1 LCGLG
6 GERPSEWYLRLLSDI
21 GGFGYMAGITFRQAI
36 ARLGHSDELKKWW
49 LIADRERVKR
59 KITPAEAMYCVY
71 TARQM
76 EPGLAV
82 AEAAKDFL
90 FNDGIIDAADETR
103 NQEWMIPVFGRKAM
117 ELERMPKI
125 VAFRSWI
132 VEHENLAEEV
142 LESVWNEK
150 KAEQVLMEIVEHGRR
165 TLNDNMMTGRGS
177 KTASDALLNA
187 VRELNRIHRIGE
199 KDSNDTKDEILRVV
213 FMGAN
218 ELE

>member
-1 LCGLG
+1 
-6 GERPSEWYLRLLSDI
+6 
-21 GGFGYMAGITFRQAI
+21 
-36 ARLGHSDELKKWW
+36 
-49 LIADRERVKR
+49 
-59 KITPAEAMYCVY
+59 
-71 TARQM
+71 
-76 EPGLAV
+76 
-82 AEAAKDFL
+82 
-90 FNDGIIDAADETR
+90 
-103 NQEWMIPVFGRKAM
+103 MIPVFGRKAM

-213 FMGAN
+213 FMGAD